1 MFCLTN
7 KYLINYMEKY
17 YAYLDECGGYGF
29 NDSVL
34 EQERMFIVDAM
45 KQNDHKLKI

>member
-1 MFCLTN
+1 
-7 KYLINYMEKY
+7 MEKY

-45 KQNDHKLKI
+45 KQNDHKLEI